1 MCLCNDVFIHILCF
15 LFMLLLCFLCS
26 IILCYV
32 IYFICIYFS
41 RRCAKTI
48 IKIIYALPYR
58 CEKGPFINM
67 ALTPV
72 YYTKLAAVYLRCLE
86 KKQQQIRSKN
96 IEILHKNQTELN
108 RTKPSPIGSAWY
120 HSDPSIS
127 KRLQSDLIQPNR
139 ITQN

>member
-1 MCLCNDVFIHILCF
+1 MLQWFRWHGIYKKNSSLCLCNDVFIHILCF

-48 IKIIYALPYR
+48 INIIYALPYR

-96 IEILHKNQTELN
+96 IKILHKNQTELIN
-108 RTKPSPIGSAWY
+108 FAIKW
-120 HSDPSIS
+120 HSIHP
-127 KRLQSDLIQPNR
+127 KKQ
-139 ITQN
+139 